1 MGGIIYRA
9 IRELA
14 IEETVTDIVATWDS
28 MAFIV
33 LKYQKEG
40 AGAGAVAAPER
51 RRTEV
56 VETQSDREDSLLLQN
71 NRPNNG
77 NGDRSD
83 GQEGKAD
90 VAEEAAEE
98 EEEVESSS
106 PVPVVDQVP
115 VHFYDGAP
123 GEVEV
128 NHHLGEHGGDLHR

>member
-40 AGAGAVAAPER
+40 AGAAPER

-83 GQEGKAD
+83 GQEGQAD
-90 VAEEAAEE
+90 VAEEAAEEE

-115 VHFYDGAP
+115 VHFYDGA
-123 GEVEV
+123 VEV